1 MLYAAVVALGIGTLA
16 TGVSPAIGIALV
28 GQALAGAGAGWHHVA
43 ADTLIQ
49 QNVPAERLGVVF
61 GTVYMF
67 PYAAEVLAYLA
78 GASLLG
84 AIGPRWLL
92 VVSGVGILATLA
104 LVVPLL
110 SRALGRAPRR
120 PAVLA
125 PAG

>member
-1 MLYAAVVALGIGTLA
+1 MSPVIGVALL
-16 TGVSPAIGIALV
+16 

-49 QNVPAERLGVVF
+49 QHVPAERLGVVF

-84 AIGPRWLL
+84 LIGPRWLL
-92 VVSGVGILATLA
+92 VVSGIGILATLA

-110 SRALGRAPRR
+110 TRALGERARR
-120 PAVLA
+120 PAEVA
-125 PAG
+125 AVA